1 MRVGEEL
8 KVMTDDVI
16 RDILLENEN
25 DFSAEICPAA
35 TLDDLDA
42 EIIENLRVVE
52 GEKMRI
58 ALFRG
63 IFSLENL
70 NGFGI

>member
-1 MRVGEEL
+1 MGVVPIFEDDFRLGEQARQGRGFPYQNEGGVGDL
-8 KVMTDDVI
+8 
-16 RDILLENEN
+16 
-25 DFSAEICPAA
+25 CAA
-35 TLDDLDA
+35 NQS

-63 IFSLENL
+63 IFSLEDL